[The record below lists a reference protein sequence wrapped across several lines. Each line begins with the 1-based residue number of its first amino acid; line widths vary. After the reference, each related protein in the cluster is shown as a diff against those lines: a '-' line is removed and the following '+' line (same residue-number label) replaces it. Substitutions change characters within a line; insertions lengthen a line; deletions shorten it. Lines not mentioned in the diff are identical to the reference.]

1 MRVVMGLS
9 LTAKSAVWA
18 LVDVKDGTILAD
30 EVVPI
35 DSANEI
41 ARAAARS
48 IQAFALQS
56 QRDIDGVR
64 LTWSDDAR
72 AHGIRLR
79 TKLRLFGFDTVETV
93 TQEAARE
100 GRNRTA
106 RHIAPHLVLAY
117 GAARADL
124 RGSDRGEYRNVLS
137 RLVSRVPL
145 PVAGAAAGVV
155 AVAGVGIYALTG
167 GFTASTPVVEASAA
181 APAPA
186 APPPAAPAP
195 VPAAAP
201 PPGVVPAAESAPET
215 ITPVESARAASA
227 PVGQETGR
235 EEPATGNSTPA
246 ATAATPLAATADA
259 PAGLAESGAAPQTP
273 GGAQTPAGTQGSA
286 GTPIA
291 TVQEFQQPSSAS
303 VAAVGITP
311 SDPQTIDTMIGQPHL
326 TGSQLAA
333 GPVQAVVA
341 PAPAQSAPQNSRNTE
356 GAASEPA
363 SNGPLSAF
371 LEALP

>member
-1 MRVVMGLS
+1 MRVVIGLS

-30 EVVPI
+30 EVVAL

-41 ARAAARS
+41 ARATARS
-48 IQAFALQS
+48 VQAFALQS

-124 RGSDRGEYRNVLS
+124 HGDEHRNVLS

-145 PVAGAAAGVV
+145 PVAAAAGVV
-155 AVAGVGIYALTG
+155 AVASVGIYALTS
-167 GFTASTPVVEASAA
+167 GFTASTPVVEASAPA
-181 APAPA
+181 PAPAPA
-186 APPPAAPAP
+186 AALPAVPAPAPMAAPAP
-195 VPAAAP
+195 VAGPAPEA
-201 PPGVVPAAESAPET
+201 APET
-215 ITPVESARAASA
+215 FTPVQPAQSFSASVAAT
-227 PVGQETGR
+227 PTQ
-235 EEPATGNSTPA
+235 EEPEGSASTS
-246 ATAATPLAATADA
+246 AATPLAATSDA
-259 PAGLAESGAAPQTP
+259 TAQPAESAAVPQTSAVP
-273 GGAQTPAGTQGSA
+273 QTGPQ
-286 GTPIA
+286 IA

-311 SDPQTIDTMIGQPHL
+311 SDPQTIDTMIGEPHL

-341 PAPAQSAPQNSRNTE
+341 PAPVQSALPVQTTTTPS
-356 GAASEPA
+356 GAASQPA

>member
-30 EVVPI
+30 EVVAL

-41 ARAAARS
+41 ARATARS
-48 IQAFALQS
+48 IQTFALQS

-93 TQEAARE
+93 TPEAARE

-124 RGSDRGEYRNVLS
+124 HGDEHRNVLS

-145 PVAGAAAGVV
+145 PVSAAAGVV
-155 AVAGVGIYALTG
+155 AVAGVGIYTLTG
-167 GFTASTPVVEASAA
+167 GFTTSTPVVEASAP

-186 APPPAAPAP
+186 AAPPAVPAPAPIAAPAP
-195 VPAAAP
+195 VAPPVAEAAP
-201 PPGVVPAAESAPET
+201 VAESAPET
-215 ITPVESARAASA
+215 FTPVEPAQSFSA
-227 PVGQETGR
+227 P
-235 EEPATGNSTPA
+235 AASTPA
-246 ATAATPLAATADA
+246 QDEQTSPTATPVAATADTTV
-259 PAGLAESGAAPQTP
+259 GSEESAT
-273 GGAQTPAGTQGSA
+273 GTQTGPV
-286 GTPIA
+286 PIT

-311 SDPQTIDTMIGQPHL
+311 SNPQTIDTMIGEPHL

-341 PAPAQSAPQNSRNTE
+341 PAPVQSAQPV
-356 GAASEPA
+356 PA
-363 SNGPLSAF
+363 STATAGGASQTTSEGPLSAF

>member
-1 MRVVMGLS
+1 MGLS

-30 EVVPI
+30 EVVTL

-41 ARAAARS
+41 ARATARS

-93 TQEAARE
+93 TPEAARE

-124 RGSDRGEYRNVLS
+124 HGDEHRNVLS

-145 PVAGAAAGVV
+145 PVSAAAGVI

-167 GFTASTPVVEASAA
+167 GFTASTPVTEASAP

-186 APPPAAPAP
+186 AVPSAPP

-201 PPGVVPAAESAPET
+201 VPAPVAGPVAAPET
-215 ITPVESARAASA
+215 FSPVESARSFSA
-227 PVGQETGR
+227 PADVTPAE
-235 EEPATGNSTPA
+235 EEPQASTATPVA
-246 ATAATPLAATADA
+246 ATIDETVQPAVATPQTATASQTGTV
-259 PAGLAESGAAPQTP
+259 PATV
-273 GGAQTPAGTQGSA
+273 PATV
-286 GTPIA
+286 PISVPIT
-291 TVQEFQQPSSAS
+291 TVQEFQQPSTAS

-311 SDPQTIDTMIGQPHL
+311 SDPQTIDTMIGEPHL

-341 PAPAQSAPQNSRNTE
+341 PAPVQSAQPV
-356 GAASEPA
+356 PA
-363 SNGPLSAF
+363 STATPGGASQTTSEGPLSAF

>member
-18 LVDVKDGTILAD
+18 LVDIKDGTILAD
-30 EVVPI
+30 EVVTL

-41 ARAAARS
+41 ARATARS
-48 IQAFALQS
+48 VQAFALQS

-93 TQEAARE
+93 TPEAARE

-124 RGSDRGEYRNVLS
+124 HGDEHRNVLS

-145 PVAGAAAGVV
+145 PVSAAAGVI

-167 GFTASTPVVEASAA
+167 GFTASTPVTEAA

-186 APPPAAPAP
+186 
-195 VPAAAP
+195 PAAAP
-201 PPGVVPAAESAPET
+201 PAAPSPAAAPAPAPVVAPAPAAAPET
-215 ITPVESARAASA
+215 FTPVESAQAFSA
-227 PVGQETGR
+227 PDELAPAQEA
-235 EEPATGNSTPA
+235 PVSASTPA
-246 ATAATPLAATADA
+246 ATAVAATEDTVQPTGTAAQTGALPLAVPVTS
-259 PAGLAESGAAPQTP
+259 PVG
-273 GGAQTPAGTQGSA
+273 
-286 GTPIA
+286 
-291 TVQEFQQPSSAS
+291 TVQESQQPGTAS
-303 VAAVGITP
+303 IAAVGITP
-311 SDPQTIDTMIGQPHL
+311 SDPQTISTMIGEPHL
-326 TGSQLAA
+326 TGSELAA

-341 PAPAQSAPQNSRNTE
+341 PAPVQSAQTN
-356 GAASEPA
+356 AATPSAPA
-363 SNGPLSAF
+363 QPTSGGPLSAF

>member
-18 LVDVKDGTILAD
+18 LVDTKDGTILAD
-30 EVVPI
+30 EVVPL

-41 ARAAARS
+41 ARATARS
-48 IQAFALQS
+48 VQTFALQS

-79 TKLRLFGFDTVETV
+79 TKLRLFGFETVETV
-93 TQEAARE
+93 TPEAARE

-124 RGSDRGEYRNVLS
+124 HGSDEHRNVLS

-145 PVAGAAAGVV
+145 PVAAAAGVI
-155 AVAGVGIYALTG
+155 AVAGLGVYALTG
-167 GFTASTPVVEASAA
+167 VFTTTTHVTEASAPA
-181 APAPA
+181 PAPAPA
-186 APPPAAPAP
+186 AVAPPAPAPAPLAAPAEAPERAPEPEPAPLAAP
-195 VPAAAP
+195 VAAAVPVAPTEQDDASAAIPAAASAEIVEP
-201 PPGVVPAAESAPET
+201 EESAT
-215 ITPVESARAASA
+215 V
-227 PVGQETGR
+227 
-235 EEPATGNSTPA
+235 
-246 ATAATPLAATADA
+246 
-259 PAGLAESGAAPQTP
+259 PQD
-273 GGAQTPAGTQGSA
+273 
-286 GTPIA
+286 A
-291 TVQEFQQPSSAS
+291 TVQDTREPGTASA
-303 VAAVGITP
+303 AAVGITP
-311 SDPQTIDTMIGQPHL
+311 SDQQTIGTMIGEPHL

-341 PAPAQSAPQNSRNTE
+341 PAPAQSAAPVPVNASTPTE
-356 GAASEPA
+356 T
-363 SNGPLSAF
+363 SNGPLSVF
-371 LEALP
+371 LGALP